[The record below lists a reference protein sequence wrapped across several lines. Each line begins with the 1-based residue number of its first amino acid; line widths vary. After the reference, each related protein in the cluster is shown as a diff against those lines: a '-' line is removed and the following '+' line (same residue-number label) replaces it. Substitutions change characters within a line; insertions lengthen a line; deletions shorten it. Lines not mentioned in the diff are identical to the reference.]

1 MCIDGNNSSTAAA
14 NEADAQEL
22 TFYKFVI
29 NSLPTAVLTVNAD
42 LKITGFNPWA
52 EKVTGY
58 SAVEAL
64 GSSCGEILQ
73 GGMCKTNCPLKT
85 VLRGN
90 STVSLLTTT
99 IRNKQGK
106 MIPVRLN
113 TAGLFDDNRKLV
125 GGVESF
131 QDISIIKA
139 LEREKGNII
148 SMFAHDMKS
157 SLTIIGGFVLRLLRM
172 GSGVEEKKQKKYLNI
187 VKEEAGKLE
196 FLVDDFLEFS
206 RLQLGKLQLNI
217 GPTSLDKQLMELFD
231 AYHVKALKHDI
242 TLRLENTNELPIISV
257 DENRLRRVFTNL
269 LDNALKFS
277 PKGGTIT
284 VSTHEGN
291 QEITIKII
299 DQGVGIDPADIPYIF
314 DTFHRGQ
321 NSDKKQGHGLGLAGV
336 KAIVEG
342 HGGRVHVESELGKGS
357 TFTVV
362 LPKGFEKHH
371 NSKQKKDS

>member
-1 MCIDGNNSSTAAA
+1 MSIKGDNSNTAAA
-14 NEADAQEL
+14 KEADAQTL

-29 NSLPTAVLTVNAD
+29 NSVPTAVFTVDSD
-42 LKITGFNPWA
+42 LRITGFNPWA

-58 SAVEAL
+58 SAVEAI
-64 GSSCGEILQ
+64 GSYCGDILQ
-73 GGMCKTNCPLKT
+73 GGMCEENCPLKT

-90 STVSLLTTT
+90 NSVSLLMTN
-99 IRNKQGK
+99 IHNKKGEI
-106 MIPVRLN
+106 IPVRLN
-113 TAGLFDDNRKLV
+113 TAGLFDNDGKLV

-139 LEREKGNII
+139 LEREKDNII

-172 GSGVEEKKQKKYLNI
+172 GSGVEENKQKKYLSI

-196 FLVDDFLEFS
+196 FLVNDFLEFS
-206 RLQLGKLQLNI
+206 RLQLGKLQLNV
-217 GPTSLDKQLMELFD
+217 GPTSLDKQLMELFEI
-231 AYHVKALKHDI
+231 YQVKASKHDVN
-242 TLRLENTNELPIISV
+242 LCLDNTEELPIISA

-277 PKGGTIT
+277 TAGGTVTI
-284 VSTHEGN
+284 STHKGD
-291 QEITIKII
+291 QEITIKIT
-299 DQGVGIDPADIPYIF
+299 DQGAGIDPDDLPYIF
-314 DTFHRGQ
+314 DSFHRGK
-321 NSDKKQGHGLGLAGV
+321 NTETKQGHGLGLAGV

-342 HGGRVHVESELGKGS
+342 HGGRVYVESELGKGS

-362 LPKGFEKHH
+362 LPKK
-371 NSKQKKDS
+371 SKNPHGNK